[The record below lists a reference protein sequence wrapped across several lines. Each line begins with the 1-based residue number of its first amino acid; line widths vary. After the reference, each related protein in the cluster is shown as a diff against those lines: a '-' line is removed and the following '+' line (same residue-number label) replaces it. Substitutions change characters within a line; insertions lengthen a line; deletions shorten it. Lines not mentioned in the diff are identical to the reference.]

1 MVLTLNLP
9 PNVEEAFLAEARARG
24 VSLDELVQDL
34 LLAREPSSRAVE
46 LSPEEWVREFKAWTR
61 SHAKDDLPLLSD
73 EAISRDFI
81 YGERGL

>member
-1 MVLTLNLP
+1 MTVTLNLP

-24 VSLDELVQDL
+24 VSLDELVREVL
-34 LLAREPSSRAVE
+34 LERQPPSAAAE

-61 SHAKDDLPLLSD
+61 SHAEDNLPPLSD